1 MADEYR
7 SVLEVLEDLGVPP
20 SDHEFLRRLYSSEDP
35 FPGPSNAELDPTA
48 GNRGPARLS
57 AANLANTLAEPA
69 CVQRPPSTPQE
80 QRDPVHYGDEWV
92 SLISHESNSLI
103 SELRGQLESPEDIRR
118 PGFAEP
124 PGSSVY
130 DSDRGEPSN
139 FHSDPPTPGPS
150 GYQQASLPRTP
161 ARNNDVEDLISSFPR
176 PPVFNSPKGKQALSA
191 IAPGEQQGIVETS
204 TKANLFTPDTS
215 RRVSTPTIFADS
227 STVFHTDIIDTGD
240 QSRSVPQRQK
250 KQSAFARLSQTKRH
264 RRTNPRRLRAD
275 PSRIHG
281 SFSFDTLVILAPT
294 PSPSPP
300 STPTRT
306 PLLNVSPPISRTSP
320 VDFIE
325 QDPRS
330 TRHGGYKV
338 SLDHP
343 KPIYP
348 SYGSRDC
355 RASYGLF
362 PQPYHSPRASFNSTI
377 HRVPRVHPYCE
388 ATDPRFY
395 RKTPFPSPLAKSSR
409 SLDKHAAR
417 HTGAFKRCLSRVCTR
432 ISSLCDR

>member
-1 MADEYR
+1 M
-7 SVLEVLEDLGVPP
+7 
-20 SDHEFLRRLYSSEDP
+20 
-35 FPGPSNAELDPTA
+35 
-48 GNRGPARLS
+48 
-57 AANLANTLAEPA
+57 
-69 CVQRPPSTPQE
+69 QRPATTPQE

-92 SLISHESNSLI
+92 SLISRESNSLL
-103 SELRGQLESPEDIRR
+103 SELRGQLESPEDIRL

-139 FHSDPPTPGPS
+139 FHSNPPTPGPS

-161 ARNNDVEDLISSFPR
+161 ARNDTVENLISSFPR
-176 PPVFNSPKGKQALSA
+176 PPASNSLKGKQVHSA

-204 TKANLFTPDTS
+204 TKVNLFTPDTS
-215 RRVSTPTIFADS
+215 QRISTPTIFADS
-227 STVFHTDIIDTGD
+227 STVQHTDIIDIGD
-240 QSRSVPQRQK
+240 QSHSVPQRQK
-250 KQSAFARLSQTKRH
+250 KQSVFARLSQTKRH
-264 RRTNPRRLRAD
+264 HRTNPRRLRAD

-281 SFSFDTLVILAPT
+281 SFSFDTLVIPAPI

-306 PLLNVSPPISRTSP
+306 PLVNVSPPISRASL

-330 TRHGGYKV
+330 ARHGGQKV
-338 SLDHP
+338 PLDHP

-348 SYGSRDC
+348 SCGSRD
-355 RASYGLF
+355 RRTSHGLF
-362 PQPYHSPRASFNSTI
+362 PQPYHSPRASFSSTTY
-377 HRVPRVHPYCE
+377 RVPRVHPYCE

-395 RKTPFPSPLAKSSR
+395 RKLPFPSPLAKSSR

-417 HTGAFKRCLSRVCTR
+417 HEGSFKRCLSRVCTR
-432 ISSLCDR
+432 ISSLCDG